1 MKDRSVANI
10 VFTFHSE
17 KKVGTGNVTGVLD
30 IETKQG
36 WRHMIKVIGEGMS
49 RTLEKEVAVSKEA
62 SSLSWLPFCEQI

>member
-1 MKDRSVANI
+1 MANI

-17 KKVGTGNVTGVLD
+17 KKVVTGNVTGVLD

-49 RTLEKEVAVSKEA
+49 RTLEKEMAVSKGA